1 MVGKVLTGNGS
12 TAYGNGAYSLIG
24 GVAEGFCAAVELSDA
39 TTWPK
44 ASMAQPLRD
53 ALLQLFRERQDHLLF
68 VIQGAHGG
76 TPGQQAMLA
85 SRSIVHV
92 PLNQRVNGETKGRKI
107 TRHGFPYLLQ
117 IHTQVIMN
125 QNISHAGDGLPRS
138 GRFGLAKISRQI
150 LHGFA
155 DHDQVTDHSILHK
168 RGNKKG

>member
-1 MVGKVLTGNGS
+1 MVGRVLTGNGI

-24 GVAEGFCAAVELSDA
+24 GDELSDA
-39 TTWPK
+39 VTWPK

-53 ALLQLFRERQDHLLF
+53 ALLQLYREGQDHLLF
-68 VIQGAHGG
+68 VIHGADGG
-76 TPGQQAMLA
+76 TPGQSAMLA
-85 SRSIVHV
+85 PRSIVHV
-92 PLNQRVNGETKGRKI
+92 RLNQRVNGETKGRQI
-107 TRHGFPYLLQ
+107 TRHGFPDLLQ

-138 GRFGLAKISRQI
+138 RRFGLAKIRRQI

-168 RGNKKG
+168 RGSKKG